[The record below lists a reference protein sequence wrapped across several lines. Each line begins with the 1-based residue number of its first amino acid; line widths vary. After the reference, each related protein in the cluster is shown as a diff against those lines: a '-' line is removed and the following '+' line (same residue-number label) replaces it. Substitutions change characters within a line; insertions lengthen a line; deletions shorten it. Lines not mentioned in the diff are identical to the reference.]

1 MKGLSDFSCTYQMGV
16 KQKISEMYTNKKFQ
30 KCTYQ

>member
-16 KQKISEMYTNKKFQ
+16 KQKISEMYTNNINYFLPP
-30 KCTYQ
+30 